1 MICVTTP
8 TVQNGTIIEYKGIVF
23 GEVIEG
29 VNFIKDFGAS
39 LRNLVGGRS
48 QGYEEELIRARQ
60 EALAE
65 MEQRAMQMGANAV
78 VGVKVDYETLGEGGT
93 MLMVSASGTAVV
105 IQGQT

>member
-105 IQGQT
+105 IQG

>member
-8 TVQNGTIIEYKGIVF
+8 TVQNGTIIEYKGLVF

-39 LRNLVGGRS
+39 IRNLVGGRS
-48 QGYEEELIRARQ
+48 AGYEEELINARTN
-60 EALAE
+60 AIRE
-65 MEQRAMQMGANAV
+65 MEQRAYQMGANAV

-105 IQGQT
+105 IQG